1 MKKFKKIPGSA
12 EVHFTSH
19 NTTGDLIQSCA
30 ASLRLA
36 TEFVADLRSA
46 YLARKRLAF
55 LLRKNRENSRKI
67 TSGALLCSSSF
78 SQLHSILPGVLLFRL
93 QPVLLEREQRSFRST
108 CSGFFQRI
116 FCVLPEF
123 SGNV

>member
-1 MKKFKKIPGSA
+1 MKKIPGSA

-78 SQLHSILPGVLLFRL
+78 SQLHSVLAASLRL
-93 QPVLLEREQRSFRST
+93 ATEFVADLRSAYLARKS
-108 CSGFFQRI
+108 SH
-116 FCVLPEF
+116 FCYRKNHRNSPINMLH
-123 SGNV
+123 